1 MEAGGKRTSGIK
13 LGIVANEFFD
23 PDLGRMGGFGW
34 AAREVGRFFRQ
45 RPELAVDVVFL
56 SGEACGASGRREAF
70 THGSRLL
77 LPRGRRRL
85 EYGRRVW
92 AEDIDVFLTIDY
104 RRGYQAA
111 LWGAPRA
118 PVIVWVQDPRP
129 PDDVLKVSSLR
140 FPSDPVQVPGGV
152 RPVDCGSLA
161 GFVRRSRWIGRRV
174 LFATPLPGLLPK
186 VKGTYG
192 VEASR
197 LKFLPIVMD
206 VRIPRVPKS
215 PTPKVIF
222 LGRLDP
228 IKRPWLFV
236 ELARRFRE
244 VEFVLLGRPQFSG
257 AGAWVQG
264 DLPGNVRP
272 LGHLHGEAKYR
283 ELSSAWALINT
294 SIHEA
299 LPISFLEALL
309 CETPLVSC
317 QDPGGLVSRFGAY
330 VGRWDGDG
338 TDGLSAFEAALRRM
352 LQEKSAAQNLGSEG
366 RAWVL
371 AHHSPGLFLS
381 ALRMLLG
388 AAGVDGSMPEWPQA
402 ESGSPE

>member
-1 MEAGGKRTSGIK
+1 MKAGGKKTFGIK

-34 AAREVGRFFRQ
+34 AAREVGRFFRL
-45 RPELAVDVVFL
+45 RPELAVNVVFL

-70 THGSRLL
+70 TTAAACFSR
-77 LPRGRRRL
+77 RAESGWST
-85 EYGRRVW
+85 GGGVW

-118 PVIVWVQDPRP
+118 PVIVWVHDPRP

-140 FPSDPVQVPGGV
+140 FPSDPVQAPGGV
-152 RPVDCGSLA
+152 RAVDCGSLA

-197 LKFLPIVMD
+197 LEFLPNVMD

-215 PTPKVIF
+215 QTPKVIF

-257 AGAWVQG
+257 DGAWVQG
-264 DLPGNVRP
+264 DLPGNVRL
-272 LGHLHGEAKYR
+272 LGHLHGETKYR

-352 LQEKSAAQNLGSEG
+352 LQEKSAAKNLGSAG

-371 AHHSPGLFLS
+371 ANHSPGLFLL
-381 ALRMLLG
+381 ALRRILI
-388 AAGVDGSMPEWPQA
+388 AAGMDGSVPEWPQA
-402 ESGSPE
+402 ESGAPE